1 VTHTRNPWRPDLI
14 DLTRPLTEETI
25 WALLGD
31 LADGEPPPYYRDLAV
46 EVVSDLDTATA
57 TACMV
62 RLPDHAG
69 THVDAPIHMVAG
81 GGRLESL
88 DLSLL
93 VGEAVVLDL
102 VPDDDPDHG
111 YTAEELAAAMPAVE
125 PGDIVLIRSGFED
138 AGPGVHMH
146 QCYLTGEAA
155 TWLVERGARA
165 VGVEPAS
172 VDHVRDGYL
181 RGWGE
186 KRDGGDVPWP
196 AHRILLESGVPIV
209 EGLYDLGRIAGE
221 RVHFAAL
228 PALVPGLSGFPVR
241 AVAWRPEGGR
251 ESRQR

>member
-1 VTHTRNPWRPDLI
+1 MTGERTPWRPELI

-46 EVVSDLDTATA
+46 EVVSDLDSATA

-111 YTAEELAAAMPAVE
+111 YTAAELAAATPAVE
-125 PGDIVLIRSGFED
+125 PGDIVLIHSGFVD
-138 AGPGVHMH
+138 AGPGVRMH
-146 QCYLTGEAA
+146 QCYLTAEAA
-155 TWLVERGARA
+155 SWLVERGARA

-172 VDHVRDGYL
+172 VDHVRNGYL

-186 KRDGGDVPWP
+186 KRAGEVPWP
-196 AHRILLESGVPIV
+196 AHRILLENGVPIV

-221 RVHFAAL
+221 RVRFAAL

-241 AVAWRPEGGR
+241 AVAWRAAEDR
-251 ESRQR
+251 ESLQR

>member
-1 VTHTRNPWRPDLI
+1 MSPGTAPERRRWRPDVV
-14 DLTRPLTEETI
+14 DLTRPLTEETV

-31 LADGEPPPYYRDLAV
+31 LADGDPPPYFRDLAV
-46 EVVSDLDTATA
+46 EVVSDLDRATA

-69 THVDAPIHMVAG
+69 THVDAAIHMVPG
-81 GGRLESL
+81 GAWLEHL

-102 VPDDDPDHG
+102 IPDGDPDHG
-111 YTAEELAAAMPAVE
+111 YTAAELCAASPTVE
-125 PGDIVLIRSGFED
+125 RGDIVLIRSGFVD
-138 AGPGVHMH
+138 AGAGVRMR
-146 QCYLTGEAA
+146 QSYLTPEAA
-155 TWLVERGARA
+155 MWLVERGAAA

-186 KRDGGDVPWP
+186 KRDGGEVPWP
-196 AHRILLESGVPIV
+196 AHRILLENGVPIV

-228 PALVPGLSGFPVR
+228 PALIPGLSGFPVR
-241 AVAWRPEGGR
+241 AIAWRD
-251 ESRQR
+251 